1 MVTSYKHM
9 TFVGN
14 NLPCGIYV
22 LLITVLS
29 DLDLKFGR
37 FKKGKVIHLP
47 RSNYL
52 YIGSALGQKGST
64 SLARRLVRHAT
75 RTSDRKPHQIRPQM
89 LEFFPNIQLGK
100 GDLRPSKPKNLFWNI
115 DHLLNCTEVEING
128 LVGLRIEAKLETE
141 IGKQLELRPDT
152 HIIEKGLGANDIK
165 ENTHLLQ
172 FVDSNRNWPSLV
184 DSLVQT
190 WSVHSL
196 K

>member
-47 RSNYL
+47 RSHYL
-52 YIGSALGQKGST
+52 YVGSALGQKGST
-64 SLARRLVRHAT
+64 SLA
-75 RTSDRKPHQIRPQM
+75 HQIRPQM

-128 LVGLRIEAKLETE
+128 LVGLRTEAKLEAE